1 MRPTNEDAAGLDSTD
16 KLKKKQKKQGGENE
30 ENVPDMTDRSRK
42 NMERCGHRR
51 TVITV
56 ISLVCY
62 IHFYSKQQRH

>member
-16 KLKKKQKKQGGENE
+16 KLKKKNKEGKMKKTHQ
-30 ENVPDMTDRSRK
+30 VDRK
-42 NMERCGHRR
+42 NRERCGHRR

>member
-1 MRPTNEDAAGLDSTD
+1 MRPTNEEAAGLDSTD
-16 KLKKKQKKQGGENE
+16 KFTKKTGRRGENE

-42 NMERCGHRR
+42 TTERCGHRR

-62 IHFYSKQQRH
+62 IQFSKQQRH